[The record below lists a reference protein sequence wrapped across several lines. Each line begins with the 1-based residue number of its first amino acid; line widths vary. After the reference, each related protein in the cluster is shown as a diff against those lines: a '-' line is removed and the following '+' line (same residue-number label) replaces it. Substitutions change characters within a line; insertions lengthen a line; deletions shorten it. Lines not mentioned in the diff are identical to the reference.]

1 MQSEAVNLAAGI
13 CERREGLFL
22 RPYLCP
28 RGVPTIGYGT
38 TRYPNG
44 AAVTLRDH
52 EITRV
57 YARHMLRL
65 HLGGLEPQVQALCP
79 GIDTQQRLGAVLSW
93 TYNLGMGNLRASTM
107 RRRINEQDWAAARV
121 EMRRWDKAGGVVLRG
136 LVARRAE
143 EAALL

>member
-1 MQSEAVNLAAGI
+1 MPSEAVNLAADI
-13 CERREGLFL
+13 CARREGLSL
-22 RPYLCP
+22 RPYLCSA
-28 RGVPTIGYGT
+28 GKPTIGYGT

-44 AAVTLRDH
+44 AAVTLRDP

-57 YARHMLRL
+57 YARHMLML
-65 HLGGLEPQVQALCP
+65 HLEDLEPQVRALCP

-93 TYNLGMGNLRASTM
+93 TYNLGIGNLRASTM
-107 RRRINEQDWAAARV
+107 RRRINERDWAAARV

>member
-1 MQSEAVNLAAGI
+1 MPSEAVKVAAGI

-28 RGVPTIGYGT
+28 AGIPSIGYGT

-44 AAVTLRDH
+44 AAVTLRDL

-57 YARHMLRL
+57 YAHHMLVL
-65 HLGGLEPQVQALCP
+65 HLEDLEPQVRALCP

-93 TYNLGMGNLRASTM
+93 TYNLGIGNLRASTM

-121 EMRRWDKAGGVVLRG
+121 EMRRWNKAGGVVLRG